1 MKLVFK
7 NKSFIIFKFTGKR
20 ILYTANVGD
29 TRAVLGQ
36 FGGCKR
42 VSYDHKGSDPS
53 EVARVK

>member
-1 MKLVFK
+1 MI
-7 NKSFIIFKFTGKR
+7 FISTGKR
-20 ILYTANVGD
+20 VLYTANVGD

-42 VSYDHKGSDPS
+42 VSYDHKASDAN